1 MIRILVRYTVK
12 SETLESVQNEIV
24 EFMKAI
30 RENEPETVYEVYNT
44 DDEYTFVH
52 LIVFTSHKAREF
64 HKSAHYTERFT
75 DFIYAR
81 CEDEP
86 EFLDLTLFESSQ

>member
-1 MIRILVRYTVK
+1 MIRILVKYTVK
-12 SETLESVQNEIV
+12 SETLPSVQNEIR

-30 RENEPETVYEVYNT
+30 RDNEPETVYEVYTT

-52 LIVFTSHKAREF
+52 LIVFTSREAQEF
-64 HKSAHYTERFT
+64 HKKAHYTERFT

-81 CEDEP
+81 CESEP
-86 EFLDLTLFESSQ
+86 DFLDLGLFESSQ